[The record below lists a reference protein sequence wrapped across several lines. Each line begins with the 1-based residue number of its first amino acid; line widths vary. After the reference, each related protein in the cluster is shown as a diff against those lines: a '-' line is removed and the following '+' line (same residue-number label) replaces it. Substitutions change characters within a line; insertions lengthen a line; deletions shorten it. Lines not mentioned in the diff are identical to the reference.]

1 MSKKILFVDNS
12 TRCFCIFRL
21 SVAKAF
27 VTQGYE
33 AYVMSPAPY
42 EEYVERIQEVGITH
56 IPYEMGVKF
65 SALGDLKL
73 LFLYWNVYK
82 QLRPDYVVHYTI
94 KPNIY
99 GSLAAKVNKIPSL
112 AVVPGTGSVFQNSGI
127 ISRIVWLL
135 YKCAFKYPQKVWVLN
150 EDDYRA
156 FLLKKIVSKERL
168 VILPGEGV
176 DINIFSYKE
185 YRRNNPFIFS
195 YMGRMLREKGVELI
209 AKAVKLLHQK
219 GISNFEVRLLGLVDG
234 LSKDVISE
242 EEIRKWEKEG
252 LVHFLGSVS
261 DVRPNIEE
269 ADCILLPTFY
279 GEGVPRSLMEACAM
293 GRMVLATDN
302 VGCRDVI
309 QDGYNGVLCK
319 PKDIEHLAFKMEMI
333 LNMPEWKIKDMGL
346 NGRKK
351 MIAEF
356 AESKIVKRYLE
367 EISEV

>member
-156 FLLKKIVSKERL
+156 FLLKR
-168 VILPGEGV
+168 
-176 DINIFSYKE
+176 
-185 YRRNNPFIFS
+185 
-195 YMGRMLREKGVELI
+195 
-209 AKAVKLLHQK
+209 
-219 GISNFEVRLLGLVDG
+219 
-234 LSKDVISE
+234 
-242 EEIRKWEKEG
+242 
-252 LVHFLGSVS
+252 
-261 DVRPNIEE
+261 
-269 ADCILLPTFY
+269 
-279 GEGVPRSLMEACAM
+279 
-293 GRMVLATDN
+293 
-302 VGCRDVI
+302 
-309 QDGYNGVLCK
+309 
-319 PKDIEHLAFKMEMI
+319 
-333 LNMPEWKIKDMGL
+333 
-346 NGRKK
+346 
-351 MIAEF
+351 
-356 AESKIVKRYLE
+356 
-367 EISEV
+367 

>member
-1 MSKKILFVDNS
+1 
-12 TRCFCIFRL
+12 
-21 SVAKAF
+21 
-27 VTQGYE
+27 
-33 AYVMSPAPY
+33 MSPAPY

-56 IPYEMGVKF
+56 IPYEMGAKF

-176 DINIFSYKE
+176 DINLFSYKE
-185 YRRNNPFIFS
+185 YRRNNPFIFL

-309 QDGYNGVLCK
+309 QDGYNGGLCK